1 MEKQEITRG
10 GKTIVTLW
18 PGSLEEYQAAISA
31 GASHVSLTEEE
42 VRAWGLDVELVPL
55 TGEAAAD
62 AVLAGGDAFHELL
75 DSMQQVVSDT
85 DLLNMTDE
93 ELGRMLRETGIL
105 QGEPKLGGEDLEPTR
120 VETQGEFD
128 AAADELMRTGRPIE
142 APSAEALEAW
152 GVDREDEGGGV
163 EGR

>member
-42 VRAWGLDVELVPL
+42 IRAWGLDVELVPL
-55 TGEAAAD
+55 TGEVAAD
-62 AVLAGGDAFHELL
+62 AVLAEGDAFHELL
-75 DSMQQVVSDT
+75 DSMERVVSDT

-93 ELGRMLRETGIL
+93 ELGRMLRETGIV
-105 QGEPKLGGEDLEPTR
+105 QGEPTPDGEDLEPWSNGR
-120 VETQGEFD
+120 EGE
-128 AAADELMRTGRPIE
+128 AARSE
-142 APSAEALEAW
+142 A
-152 GVDREDEGGGV
+152 R
-163 EGR
+163 

>member
-62 AVLAGGDAFHELL
+62 AVLAEGEAFHELL
-75 DSMQQVVSDT
+75 DGMQRVVSDT

-105 QGEPKLGGEDLEPTR
+105 QGEPTPGGEDLETWSSGR
-120 VETQGEFD
+120 GGGAAG
-128 AAADELMRTGRPIE
+128 AAAG
-142 APSAEALEAW
+142 
-152 GVDREDEGGGV
+152 
-163 EGR
+163 